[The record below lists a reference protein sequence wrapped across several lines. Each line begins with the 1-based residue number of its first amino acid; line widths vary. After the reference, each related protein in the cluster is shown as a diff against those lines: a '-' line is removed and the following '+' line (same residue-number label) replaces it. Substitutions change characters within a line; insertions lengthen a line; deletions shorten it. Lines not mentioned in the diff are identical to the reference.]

1 MAWDPEKYRE
11 KREKVLGIKKRG
23 ISFGSLSAMV
33 SLVILLGFAFVYVPG
48 AISYIQT
55 RHLDDAIY
63 RLVGNHAWP
72 GSLVEEIQELDGVRE
87 AAQDTHGT
95 RLVIT
100 FDRRYS
106 GPDTFAVL
114 FEQKNLEVALLNQ
127 VNHQQRQTTLAKEK
141 ESELETL

>member
-23 ISFGSLSAMV
+23 ISFGSLAVIV
-33 SLVILLGFAFVYVPG
+33 SMVILLGFAFVSIPG
-48 AISYIQT
+48 AISYIQN
-55 RHLDDAIY
+55 RNLDDAIY
-63 RLVGNHAWP
+63 RLVENNAWP
-72 GSLVEEIQELDGVRE
+72 GSLVEEIKQLDGVRE

-100 FDRRYS
+100 FDRSLS

-127 VNHQQRQTTLAKEK
+127 VNHQQRQTTLEK
-141 ESELETL
+141 ESEDETL